1 MLLFR
6 RFFGGF
12 GFNFGSQNGGG
23 NQRGEVVKG
32 AEVVMDLEVTL
43 EELYTGEFVE
53 VCFKIR
59 YFYLF
64 LHLNASVSLINVDTF
79 EKIC

>member
-1 MLLFR
+1 MNINFCHYF

-12 GFNFGSQNGGG
+12 GFSFGSQDG
-23 NQRGEVVKG
+23 NQRSETPKG

-53 VCFKIR
+53 VNII
-59 YFYLF
+59 YG
-64 LHLNASVSLINVDTF
+64 SLQLIF
-79 EKIC
+79 

>member
-1 MLLFR
+1 MLLNNYYLIEILLCS

-12 GFNFGSQNGGG
+12 GFSFGSQNGGG
-23 NQRGEVVKG
+23 HQNEVPRG

-53 VCFKIR
+53 VLMA
-59 YFYLF
+59 YF
-64 LHLNASVSLINVDTF
+64 SW
-79 EKIC
+79 